1 MCNLAQVITSRADRA
16 GLGEGEMQATRT
28 QMTDEL
34 RGRTQA
40 LLDNKKVGVLS
51 KWNQILEW
59 LLSTKIAYVRKVL
72 ISELSVHPLNQ
83 NGLGV
88 DAYNVHSTLD
98 KVRDMGA
105 DAGKLRQAA
114 AFELRSEP
122 DERDAQ
128 LAFMQK
134 LVDAADGMLAK
145 LSGNERLLTV
155 SSSHF
160 SQACRAIK
168 AGCRTPEPKLQDP
181 EGNLNELRIC
191 GADEVLKDLI
201 NNGWTFVII
210 FAFVEKLFP
219 TLPDVAQ
226 AKLNAE
232 HSAFSMASEV
242 QVMAGMHQVMQ
253 HGGSEDDA
261 IAAARS
267 ALPPCSDYI
276 HVLADFV
283 TRFADGGSG

>member
-1 MCNLAQVITSRADRA
+1 
-16 GLGEGEMQATRT
+16 MQATRT

-34 RGRTQA
+34 RGRIQT

-51 KWNQILEW
+51 KWNQILDW
-59 LLSTKIAYVRKVL
+59 LLSAKVAYVRKVQ
-72 ISELSVHPLNQ
+72 ISALSVHTLDR

-88 DAYNVHSTLD
+88 NAYNVHSTLD

-114 AFELRSEP
+114 AFELSSAP

-134 LVDAADGMLAK
+134 LVDAADGKLAG
-145 LSGNERLLTV
+145 LSGDERLLTV

-160 SQACRAIK
+160 SQACRAVK

-181 EGNLNELRIC
+181 DGNLNELQIC

-210 FAFVEKLFP
+210 PAFVEKLFP

-226 AKLNAE
+226 AA
-232 HSAFSMASEV
+232 
-242 QVMAGMHQVMQ
+242 
-253 HGGSEDDA
+253 
-261 IAAARS
+261 
-267 ALPPCSDYI
+267 
-276 HVLADFV
+276 
-283 TRFADGGSG
+283 